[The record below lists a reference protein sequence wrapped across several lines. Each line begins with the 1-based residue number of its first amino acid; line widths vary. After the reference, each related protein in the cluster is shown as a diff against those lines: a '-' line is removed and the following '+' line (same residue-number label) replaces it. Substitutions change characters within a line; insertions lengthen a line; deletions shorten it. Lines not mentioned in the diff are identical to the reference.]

1 MNNSGA
7 FTKLRPLSLLRQL
20 SNCSDST
27 CLQALSNSVS
37 WSIYLEQGKITYATH
52 SVEPFDRL
60 ERHLR
65 RLSHQIPLLTSEV
78 RVQLRLM
85 FEPDLHNQLIE
96 HNSNSISH
104 PPEYQAIFWLVSQE
118 HLHSTQAAMLVQE
131 LVKEVIESFLLIKE
145 GTYQL
150 TEPLKRMPK
159 NCQLDVEKI
168 LECCQIGLQ
177 NWQAFVPQIS
187 SPYQRPYLLINSK
200 LEEKDLPNLQPHLTN
215 CMKGFSLRH
224 LAVILNQDE
233 IQLVGDLYPYIVNGA
248 IILHEPDPPFD
259 RLPKIFEQRY
269 LRWSL
274 TCAERSRGSLPALS
288 LRRRVEVR
296 ATPELFSK
304 SITDLVHSKEKLSI
318 TLNSYAVISEE
329 NIVPVQR
336 LRQISAPP
344 KANFQEPTISN
355 NINPASQRVTAAT
368 VTAEK
373 VHKIV
378 SVDDSRTIL
387 KEISYFLEN
396 ENFSVVT
403 INDPIKAVLSIIR
416 HKPDLILL
424 DLNMVG
430 IDGYELCRI
439 IRNNSIFKRTPIIF
453 VTGNKGIV
461 DQVKARLVGASGY
474 LTKPFTR
481 TELLKM
487 VFMHLT

>member
-85 FEPDLHNQLIE
+85 FEPDSHGQLIE
-96 HNSNSISH
+96 HNSNSISG
-104 PPEYQAIFWLVSQE
+104 PPEYQAISWLVSQQ
-118 HLHSTQAAMLVQE
+118 HLHSPQAAMLVQE
-131 LVKEVIESFLLIKE
+131 LVKEVIESFLLIKK
-145 GTYQL
+145 GTYKL
-150 TEPLKRMPK
+150 TEPLNRMPK
-159 NCQLDVEKI
+159 NCRLDVEKV
-168 LECCQIGLQ
+168 LECCQMGLQ

-200 LEEKDLPNLQPHLTN
+200 LEEKDLPNLQPYLTN
-215 CMKGFSLRH
+215 WMKGFSLRH

-233 IQLVGDLYPYIVNGA
+233 IQLADNLYPYIVNGA

-269 LRWSL
+269 L
-274 TCAERSRGSLPALS
+274 PP
-288 LRRRVEVR
+288 
-296 ATPELFSK
+296 ATPTLLSK

-336 LRQISAPP
+336 LSQISAPP

-373 VHKIV
+373 IHKIV

-396 ENFSVVT
+396 ESFSVVT
-403 INDPIKAVLSIIR
+403 INDPIKAALSIIR